1 MHRILTYENTK
12 MIIRSM
18 LCLAVIPLQCMLGCP
33 LDRYFHIRCPGCG
46 LTHAW
51 LSFFAG
57 DLRHALSYH
66 PLFLFAP
73 ICILLYIWIDYF
85 PQRMQSLAKQ
95 SMVAFAFL
103 NAFCYLFLL

>member
-1 MHRILTYENTK
+1 MQRVQIYMNK
-12 MIIRSM
+12 RMMIRSL
-18 LCLAVIPLQCMLGCP
+18 LCLAVIPLQCMIGCP
-33 LDRYFHIRCPGCG
+33 LNRFFHIRCPGCG

-51 LSFFAG
+51 LSFLAG
-57 DLRHALSYH
+57 DLQQAFSCH

-85 PQRMQSLAKQ
+85 PQRMQSRVKQ

-103 NAFCYLFLL
+103 NACCYLFLL